1 MVLNLL
7 TWIVGNLVCFRVGFT
22 DNLTAESPA
31 VLVKKSV
38 ISWADADDLKCDL
51 ETCIFNKHST

>member
-1 MVLNLL
+1 MDRREFSL
-7 TWIVGNLVCFRVGFT
+7 FQSRVHGQP
-22 DNLTAESPA
+22 TAESPA